1 MSQKNYSEDQ
11 IIDVIIKILDTR
23 QDIKKDVSLTA
34 NLIDHTLKNKSVQRT
49 IAALQD
55 MPEEPEI
62 DESTADYMLERIIN
76 LLAVITEV
84 IDKFA
89 LSRPTVLKN

>member
-23 QDIKKDVSLTA
+23 QDIKKDVFLTA
-34 NLIDHTLKNKSVQRT
+34 NLIDHTLKNKTVQRT
-49 IAALQD
+49 ITALQD
-55 MPEEPEI
+55 IPEELQI
-62 DESTADYMLERIIN
+62 DDITADYMLERIIK

-84 IDKFA
+84 IDNFT
-89 LSRPTVLKN
+89 LYRPAVLKN